1 MTDDVHIYTKTM
13 ARIYAEQGHLEKSV
27 QIYRYLLEQSPE
39 RQDLRDE
46 LFEME
51 GRIAEGDKIAGTDL
65 AHVFS
70 NWIEAMGTMNRLRKL
85 RKIQKRLKSI
95 SRSNGSE

>member
-46 LFEME
+46 LFELE
-51 GRIAEGDKIAGTDL
+51 SRIAAGDKSAGTDL
-65 AHVFS
+65 VPVFS